1 MHQVLVPTRGRVM
14 AFLLATVLLA
24 LSLAAPSGAGEL
36 PQVQAPFS
44 ADSNY
49 AAGGMTMDG
58 KIWQQDGKRR
68 QEMTLQGQI
77 QTMIIRPDLGVMY
90 MIMAGTNMAMEMTLN
105 PEMAGVDYEQL
116 MALGPKAL
124 GEETV
129 SGLQTTK
136 YRIDSDIEDAAGQ
149 MTGHSWITEDGIV
162 VKMEGEIIVDGKPQ
176 GLSFLLQN
184 IQRGPQDPALFELPA
199 DLQVMEIQ

>member
-1 MHQVLVPTRGRVM
+1 MHQVLATPRGRVM
-14 AFLLATVLLA
+14 AFM
-24 LSLAAPSGAGEL
+24 LAAVLAVMSPAALAGEL

-44 ADSNY
+44 ADSTF

-68 QEMTLQGQI
+68 QEMTMQGQI
-77 QTMIIRPDLGVMY
+77 QTMIIRPDLGIMY
-90 MIMAGTNMAMEMTLN
+90 MIMPGTNMAMEMALR
-105 PEMAGVDYEQL
+105 PEMAGADYEQIL
-116 MALGPKAL
+116 ALGPKAV

-136 YRIDSDIEDAAGQ
+136 YRIESEAGSVAGQ

-162 VKMEGEIIVDGKPQ
+162 VKMEGEVMVDGKLQ
-176 GLSFLLQN
+176 DISFLLQN
-184 IQRGPQDPALFELPA
+184 VQRGPQDPALFELPA
-199 DLQVMEIQ
+199 GLQVMKMQ